1 MTTASLRHTMNHRA
15 LVGLFRSSHR
25 SCSVEKCVLKNFAN
39 FPGKQ
44 LCWSLF
50 LIALQVEISSA
61 KDCFYLFHLKIY
73 NKQQWRVW
81 TRRDLDR
88 VQSKYFLKMYRSN
101 RPEVFCKKGVVRNFT
116 KFTGKHL
123 CQSLFFNFI
132 KKETLA
138 QVFSCQFCEISKDT
152 FVYRTHPVAASND
165 PILRIWYYGQTNARI
180 ELYS

>member
-1 MTTASLRHTMNHRA
+1 MTTASLCHTMNHRA

-25 SCSVEKCVLKNFAN
+25 SCSVEICVLKNFAN

-88 VQSKYFLKMYRSN
+88 VQSKYFLKRT
-101 RPEVFCKKGVVRNFT
+101 EVVARRFSVKNVFLEILQNSQENTCARVSF
-116 KFTGKHL
+116 L
-123 CQSLFFNFI
+123 I
-132 KKETLA
+132 KLQQNTSGGC
-138 QVFSCQFCEISKDT
+138 F
-152 FVYRTHPVAASND
+152 
-165 PILRIWYYGQTNARI
+165 
-180 ELYS
+180 

>member
-116 KFTGKHL
+116 KFTGNTRARVSFL
-123 CQSLFFNFI
+123 I
-132 KKETLA
+132 KLQQNTSGGC
-138 QVFSCQFCEISKDT
+138 F
-152 FVYRTHPVAASND
+152 
-165 PILRIWYYGQTNARI
+165 
-180 ELYS
+180 